1 MTAAV
6 LAVDAGNSKTDVS
19 VVAED
24 GTVLGAV
31 RGAGFLPHSV
41 GVGPAVDGLH
51 RLVEQVAVASGL
63 SGPTGLVSHVSACLA
78 NVDLPLEQRLLEEAV
93 NARRWGATSAVFN
106 DTYALLRA
114 GLDEPHG
121 VAVIC
126 GAGINCTGHR
136 RDGQEVRF
144 AAVGH
149 ISGDWGGGGFL
160 WAEAM
165 WWAARAEDGR
175 GPHTVLREA
184 LPGHYGLPSMEA
196 LIEAV
201 HLGQLAGDRCVEM
214 TPLLFDVAAAG
225 DQVAADVVRRQ
236 ADEVAALAVAALT
249 RLELLDEPAPVVLG
263 GGVLTA
269 GHRLLLDG
277 IDEALA
283 ASAPLASAR
292 VVTLPL
298 VVGAGLLGLDQLSA
312 PAVAKDRLRSA
323 YGSPLASPA

>member
-1 MTAAV
+1 MTPAV
-6 LAVDAGNSKTDVS
+6 LAVDAGNSKTDVALVS
-19 VVAED
+19 PD
-24 GTVLGAV
+24 GSVLGAV
-31 RGAGFLPHSV
+31 RGAGFLPHVV
-41 GVGPAVDGLH
+41 GPGPAVEGLH
-51 RLVEQVAVASGL
+51 RLVEQVALASGL
-63 SGPTGLVSHVSACLA
+63 DGPTGLVGHVSACLA
-78 NVDLPLEQRLLEEAV
+78 NADLPLEQRLLEEAV
-93 NARRWGATSAVFN
+93 TARGWGASSAVFN

-126 GAGINCTGHR
+126 GAGINCTGRR
-136 RDGQEVRF
+136 RDGLEVRF

-175 GPHTVLREA
+175 GPRTALREA
-184 LPGHYGLPSMEA
+184 LPGHYGLPSMQA
-196 LIEAV
+196 LIAAV
-201 HLGQLAGDRCVEM
+201 HLGHLTADRCVEM

-225 DQVAADVVRRQ
+225 DQVAASVVRRQ
-236 ADEVAALAVAALT
+236 GEEVASLAVAALT
-249 RLELLDEPAPVVLG
+249 RLELLDEPTPVVLG

-283 ASAPLASAR
+283 ASAPLATAR
-292 VVTLPL
+292 VVTVPL
-298 VVGAGLLGLDQLSA
+298 VVGAGLLGLDHVSA
-312 PAVAKDRLRSA
+312 PEVAKRVLRAA
-323 YGSPLASPA
+323 YESHV

>member
-1 MTAAV
+1 MTPAV
-6 LAVDAGNSKTDVS
+6 LALDAGNSKTDVA
-19 VVAED
+19 VVAAD
-24 GTVLGAV
+24 GEVLGAV
-31 RGAGFLPHSV
+31 RGAGFLPHV
-41 GVGPAVDGLH
+41 VGPAEAVEGLH
-51 RLVEQVAVASGL
+51 LLVERAAAASGL
-63 SGPTGLVSHVSACLA
+63 GGPTGLVGHVSACLA
-78 NVDLPLEQRLLEEAV
+78 NADLPLEQRLLEEAV
-93 NARRWGATSAVFN
+93 AARGWGATSAVFN

-136 RDGQEVRF
+136 RDGREVRF

-165 WWAARAEDGR
+165 WWAARSADGR
-175 GPHTVLREA
+175 GPYTALREA
-184 LPGHYGLPSMEA
+184 LPTHYGLASMEA

-201 HLGQLAGDRCVEM
+201 HLGGLTPEQCVEM
-214 TPLLFDVAAAG
+214 TPLLFAVASAG
-225 DQVAADVVRRQ
+225 DRVAADVVRRQ
-236 ADEVAALAVAALT
+236 AGEVAALAVAALS

-283 ASAPLASAR
+283 DSAPMASPR
-292 VVTLPL
+292 VVTAPL
-298 VVGAGLLGLDQLSA
+298 VVGAGLLGLDHVSA
-312 PAVAKDRLRSA
+312 PATAKDRLRAA
-323 YGSPLASPA
+323 YASPLASPA